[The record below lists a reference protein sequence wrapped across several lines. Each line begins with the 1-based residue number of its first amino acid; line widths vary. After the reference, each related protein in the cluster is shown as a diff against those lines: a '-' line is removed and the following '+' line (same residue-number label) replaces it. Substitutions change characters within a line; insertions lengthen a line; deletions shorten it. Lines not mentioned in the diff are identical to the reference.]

1 LFAFYGLF
9 MNLEVF
15 LSLFTLMLV
24 ALLIYILA
32 QKTKVPYTVLLV
44 PLSNTEMFGF
54 IFKARHTRN

>member
-1 LFAFYGLF
+1 

-24 ALLIYILA
+24 SLLIYILA